1 MITQPHAVD
10 APFPPPLASP
20 RAHLRVRLLL
30 PFAFAGFAVAQTT
43 VPTPVT
49 ADSVHKLAPF
59 EVSSDSSNGYVAT
72 NTLGGTLIRTNLSD
86 VGSAISVYTKDFLD
100 DLGAF
105 DNETL
110 LAFTVNTDV
119 GGVQGTF
126 VNTNSQGEEND
137 NFGSGNSN
145 TRIRG
150 LAAAD
155 NTLNYFK
162 SDAPWDGYNTDRID
176 VIRGANSILFG
187 LGSPAGIINASNLR
201 AIDRNKGQI
210 QFRVDEFGS
219 QRGSLDY
226 NHVLSKGVLSA
237 RVALLSNDQ
246 KFKQKPSFKKD
257 DRIYLTTKIA
267 PRFLQTQNSTLKLE
281 LSVEKGDVKSNTRRA
296 QPPIDQLSYFFL
308 PNAQGGLEGHTV
320 NRNDLA
326 DQRWLTVGFGTPAQ
340 RTNPLI
346 STAWGNGT
354 VVQAWDRSAQPVSIF
369 ENAIN
374 SANSYRFAGN
384 AAVINVPFATGSSN
398 TSIQGTV
405 QPVFLNGFRSAAA
418 LQGLPF
424 ADRYQDRVLTDPRI
438 YDFYNNLIDGQSKR
452 ERRKWTN
459 GRAELTHSFFNNQ
472 LSYNLQY
479 FRESSDFDRYAALG
493 TTSNIQVDAG
503 KLLPDGQP
511 NPNAGKAYTRASPF
525 NGSRVEAVERDTF
538 RSVLFLEHDFTKRN
552 DGSLLRWLGR
562 HFVTGTFSQQAVE
575 KKRADYM
582 SNGLGLDWVQTRLVS
597 NDTARQDPF
606 GVRALTL
613 NYFYLSDSLAG
624 KQLGQNL
631 GLSNIGPGA
640 PPVTGTYN
648 YRYFDGSYTTFKP
661 GVDPAAVDPV
671 YGRAAQNPNNYRGW
685 TTGPIKLYG
694 APTDQTSRDYLTR
707 VRDFFKEKVD
717 SKAVAWQGSILR
729 SALVGTYGWREDRY
743 RSWVYTWDEQVLNL
757 SDFRPDLARFEF
769 APTKRIGQASTWSCA
784 LHLEKVVPKLPLN
797 VSLLYA
803 KGKNTNPD
811 PGRVDYF
818 RKPLLSSAGETT
830 DQSVVI
836 ATRDNKWVVRATWFE
851 TKVKN
856 APSSS
861 TLQSQMFLLNQSFF
875 QSFDGVYRTLVT
887 KDTLY
892 GSVDPVLVS
901 GAAAGTL
908 TATQQA
914 QYAAQQVNIPR
925 NIAAS
930 NAWLDFEKR
939 FAQQFPEA
947 VAAWATVGGTF
958 PGSIASPGMRW
969 STPENGVLTEDTTS
983 KGAEVELVANVTKN
997 WRLAANVSQTKA
1009 IRDNIPGARFQ
1020 ELLNFLYKEFQTDVG
1035 RVPIN
1040 ADTNGAPSNNNTPRE
1055 RFSGLWDAYQVQLQN
1070 NGQRV
1075 RELGEWRFNALTNYS
1090 FDRGW
1095 FKGFSVGGN
1104 YRYESPKVIGYGYK
1118 LSSAGATAVD
1128 LSKIY
1133 EDEPHHTFGLTLRYR
1148 RKLSN
1153 RVSWSIQANI
1163 TNILQSDD
1171 KVSLTGT
1178 QPDGSIRTG
1187 MIREGRSWA
1196 LTNTFDF

>member
-1 MITQPHAVD
+1 MIPQLPTVS
-10 APFPPPLASP
+10 APVPPPPLARH
-20 RAHLRVRLLL
+20 RARLLL
-30 PFAFAGFAVAQTT
+30 PFAVAGFAVAQTT
-43 VPTPVT
+43 LPTPPP
-49 ADSVHKLAPF
+49 ADSVQKLAPF
-59 EVSSDSSNGYVAT
+59 EVSADSSTGYVAT
-72 NTLGGTLIRTNLSD
+72 STLGGTLIRTNLSD

-126 VNTNSQGEEND
+126 VNTNSQGEENE

-201 AIDRNKGQI
+201 AIDRNKGQL
-210 QFRVDEFGS
+210 QLRMDEFGS
-219 QRGSLDY
+219 IRSSLDY
-226 NHVLSKGVLSA
+226 NYVLSKGVLSA

-308 PNAQGGLEGHTV
+308 PNSQGGLEGHTV
-320 NRNDLA
+320 NRNDPA
-326 DQRWLTVGFGTPAQ
+326 DQRWLNIGFGTPAQ

-346 STAWGNGT
+346 NNAWGNGT
-354 VVQAWDRSAQPVSIF
+354 VVQVWDRSAQPVSIF
-369 ENAIN
+369 EKEIN
-374 SANSYRFAGN
+374 SANSYRIAGN

-398 TSIQGTV
+398 TSIQSTV

-424 ADRYQDRVLTDPRI
+424 ADRYQDRVLTDTSI
-438 YDFYNNLIDGQSKR
+438 YDFYRNLLDGNSKR
-452 ERRKWTN
+452 EGRDWTN
-459 GRAELTHSFFNNQ
+459 GRAELTHSFFDNQ

-479 FRESSDFDRYAALG
+479 FKESSDFDRYAALG
-493 TTSNIQVDAG
+493 SSSNLQIDAG

-511 NPNAGKAYTRASPF
+511 NPNAGKAYTRASPYT
-525 NGSRVEAVERDTF
+525 GSRAEATERDAL
-538 RSVLFLEHDFTKRN
+538 RGVLFLEHDFTKRN

-562 HFVTGTFSQQAVE
+562 HFVTGTLSRQGVE
-575 KKRADYM
+575 KKRADYL
-582 SNGLGLDWVQTRLVS
+582 SNALGQDWVQTRLVI
-597 NDTARQDPF
+597 NDPARQDQF
-606 GVRALTL
+606 QTRALTL
-613 NYFYLSDSLAG
+613 NYFYLSDSLVG

-640 PPVTGTYN
+640 PPLTGTYN
-648 YRYFDGSYTTFKP
+648 YRYFDGNYTTFKP
-661 GVDPAAVDPV
+661 GVDPAATDPV

-694 APTDQTSRDYLTR
+694 AQTDQASRDYLTR

-717 SKAVAWQGSILR
+717 SKAVAWQGSVLKG
-729 SALVGTYGWREDRY
+729 ALVGTYGWREDEY
-743 RSWVYTWDEQVLNL
+743 RSWVYSWDEQLVNAA
-757 SDFRPDLARFEF
+757 DFKPNLARFEF
-769 APTKRIGQASTWSCA
+769 APREKIGQASSWSGA
-784 LHLEKVVPKLPLN
+784 LHVEKIIPKLPFKA
-797 VSLLYA
+797 SLLYA

-811 PGRVDYF
+811 PGRIDVF
-818 RKPLLSSAGETT
+818 RQPVLSAAGETT
-830 DQSVVI
+830 DQSLVLS
-836 ATRDNKWVVRATWFE
+836 TRDNKWVLRATRFE
-851 TKVKN
+851 TSVKN
-856 APSSS
+856 ASSSS
-861 TLQSQMFLLNQSFF
+861 TLQTQKFLLEQAFW
-875 QSFDGVYRTLVT
+875 QSFDGVYRTVISKET
-887 KDTLY
+887 NY

-914 QYAAQQVNIPR
+914 RYNAQLVNIPR

-930 NAWLDFEKR
+930 SAWLDFEKR
-939 FAQQFPEA
+939 FAQQFPAA
-947 VAAWATVGGTF
+947 VAAWLPAGGTF
-958 PGSIASPGMRW
+958 PGSTASPGMRW
-969 STPENGVLTEDTTS
+969 AYPENAVLIEDTIS
-983 KGAEVELVANVTKN
+983 KGTEVELVANVTKN

-1009 IRDNIPGARFQ
+1009 VRDNIPGTQFS
-1020 ELLNFLYKEFQTDVG
+1020 EIINFIYKEFQTDAG

-1055 RFSGLWDAYQVQLQN
+1055 RFNGLWDSYQVQLQN
-1070 NGQRV
+1070 NGQSV
-1075 RELGEWRFNALTNYS
+1075 RELSEWRFNTQTNYT
-1090 FDRGW
+1090 FDQGSL
-1095 FKGFSVGGN
+1095 KGFSVGGN
-1104 YRYESPKVIGYGYK
+1104 YRYESPKAIGYGYK
-1118 LSSAGATAVD
+1118 LSSTGATAVD
-1128 LSKIY
+1128 LSNTHK
-1133 EDEPHHTFGLTLRYR
+1133 DEPHHTFGLTMRYK
-1148 RKLSN
+1148 RKVSN

-1163 TNILQSDD
+1163 SNILQSGD